1 MDNTPLDCYFPN
13 RLGRII
19 LLAFEEVMGRNG
31 LNATLNLASLSSL
44 IDNYPPDDDEKKLSL
59 ETFSRLQ
66 LAMEHGFGPRGG
78 RGLAL
83 RAGRVFF
90 SNGLRT
96 YGTELGLNDT
106 DFRLQPPELKLM
118 AVLRTMSDFFNQ
130 HTDQKVSLK
139 ESERK
144 IIWEIEQC
152 PWCGGRQAFEPV
164 CQFSVGML
172 QEALYWVSGGKFYN
186 VVEETCIAQGD
197 SACLVVIDREPLT

>member
-1 MDNTPLDCYFPN
+1 MM
-13 RLGRII
+13 
-19 LLAFEEVMGRNG
+19 LAFEEVMGKNG

-44 IDNYPPDDDEKKLSL
+44 IDNYPPEDDEKKLPF
-59 ETFSRLQ
+59 EIFSQIQ
-66 LAMEHGFGPRGG
+66 LAMEQGFGPRGG

-96 YGTELGLNDT
+96 YGPELGLNDI
-106 DFRLQPPELKLM
+106 DFRLQPPELKLI

-130 HTDQKVSLK
+130 HTDQKVSLI
-139 ESERK
+139 ESKPK
-144 IIWEIEQC
+144 IILEIEHC
-152 PWCGGRQAFEPV
+152 PWCWGRQTFEPI

-172 QEALYWVSGGKFYN
+172 QEALFWVSGGKFYN

-197 SACLVVIDREPLT
+197 SVCLIVVDREPLT